1 MNTHQIIE
9 SLLSGKDLPT
19 PIMRDFVTQMMS
31 GSASP
36 VSAAAILIALR
47 SKGEAI
53 DELVAAAEVMRDF
66 SNKVHMPAH
75 LHDLPL
81 LDIVGTGGDGT
92 STFNISTPSLFVI
105 AAAGGRVAKHGNRS
119 VSSKSGSAD
128 AIEALGGNL
137 NLSSEQVA
145 QCIEQTGV
153 GFMFAPNHH
162 PAMRHI
168 SPIRRELGVR
178 TLFNMIG
185 PLSNPANAPYTLM
198 GVYSRELLPVMAN
211 AMKQL
216 GAKRVL
222 VVHSDD
228 GMDEV
233 SVFSPT
239 HVCELNNGE
248 IREYTLHAED
258 FGLKH
263 DHLDAIRVNNP
274 EESIEMLKNA
284 LGNHAGA
291 ARDMVIFNSGVALY
305 TLGMVNDIAAGIEK
319 AREVIASGAALR
331 KMNEYVEC
339 TQQFKTEDS
348 PV

>member
-9 SLLSGKDLPT
+9 TLLSGNDLPA
-19 PIMRDFVTQMMS
+19 PIMRDFVSQMMS

-47 SKGEAI
+47 AKGEAI
-53 DELVAAAEVMRDF
+53 GELVAAAEVMRDF
-66 SNKVHMPAH
+66 ANKVHMPNDSPAF
-75 LHDLPL
+75 

-92 STFNISTPSLFVI
+92 STFNISTACLFVI

-137 NLSSEQVA
+137 NLNSEQVA
-145 QCIEQTGV
+145 QCIAQTGI

-185 PLSNPANAPYTLM
+185 PLANPANAPCTLM
-198 GVYSRELLPVMAN
+198 GVYSAKLLPIMAQ

-216 GAKRVL
+216 GAQRVL

-239 HVCELNNGE
+239 HVCELNHGE

-305 TLGMVNDIAAGIEK
+305 TLGRVADIAAGIEQ
-319 AREVIASGAALR
+319 ARAVIASGAATAKLD
-331 KMNEYVEC
+331 EYIQY
-339 TQQFKTEDS
+339 TQQFSAQDAS
-348 PV
+348 S

>member
-9 SLLSGKDLPT
+9 TLLSGKDLPA
-19 PIMRDFVTQMMS
+19 PVMRDFVTQMMS

-47 SKGEAI
+47 AKGEAI
-53 DELVAAAEVMRDF
+53 TELVAAAEVMRDF

-75 LHDLPL
+75 LQDIPL

-92 STFNISTPSLFVI
+92 STFNISTTCLFVI

-137 NLSSEQVA
+137 NLTSEQVA
-145 QCIEQTGV
+145 QCIEQTGI

-248 IREYTLHAED
+248 IREYTLTPET
-258 FGLKH
+258 FGLQH
-263 DHLDAIRVNNP
+263 DNLDAIRVNNP
-274 EESIEMLKNA
+274 EESIQMLKNA
-284 LGNHAGA
+284 LGNHNGA
-291 ARDMVIFNSGVALY
+291 ARDMVLMNAGVALY
-305 TLGMVNDIAAGIEK
+305 TLGVVNDIAAGIEK

-348 PV
+348 PA

>member
-1 MNTHQIIE
+1 MDTKNIIE
-9 SLLSGKDLPT
+9 QLLAGRDLPI

-36 VSAAAILIALR
+36 VSAASILIALR
-47 SKGEAI
+47 AKGEAI

-66 SNKVHMPAH
+66 ANKVHMPENT
-75 LHDLPL
+75 PL

-92 STFNISTPSLFVI
+92 STFNISTTCLFVI

-137 NLSSEQVA
+137 NLTSEQVA
-145 QCIEQTGV
+145 QCIEQTGI

-168 SPIRRELGVR
+168 SAIRRELGVR

-185 PLSNPANAPYTLM
+185 PLANPANAPYTMM
-198 GVYSRELLPVMAN
+198 GVYSRELLPVMAQ
-211 AMKQL
+211 AMQQL

-239 HVCELNNGE
+239 HVCELNHGE
-248 IREYTLHAED
+248 IREYTILPETY
-258 FGLKH
+258 GLKH

-274 EESIEMLKNA
+274 EESIEMLRNA
-284 LGNHAGA
+284 LDNHVGA
-291 ARDMVIFNSGVALY
+291 ARDMVILNSGVALY
-305 TLGMVNDIAAGIEK
+305 TLGLVNDIGAGIEQ
-319 AREVIASGAALR
+319 ARKVIASGAALA
-331 KMNEYVEC
+331 KVDEYIRC
-339 TQQFKTEDS
+339 TQQFSQQDRAS
-348 PV
+348 

>member
-9 SLLSGKDLPT
+9 TLLSGKDLPA

-36 VSAAAILIALR
+36 VSAAATLIALR

-53 DELVAAAEVMRDF
+53 AELVAAAEVMRDF
-66 SNKVHMPAH
+66 SNKVHMSADMH
-75 LHDLPL
+75 L

-92 STFNISTPSLFVI
+92 STFNISTTCLFVI

-137 NLSSEQVA
+137 NLTSEQVA
-145 QCIEQTGV
+145 QCIEQTGI

-248 IREYTLHAED
+248 IREYTLTPET
-258 FGLKH
+258 FGLQH
-263 DHLDAIRVNNP
+263 DNLDAIRVNNP
-274 EESIEMLKNA
+274 EESIQMLKNA

-291 ARDMVIFNSGVALY
+291 ARDMVLMNAGVALY
-305 TLGMVNDIAAGIEK
+305 TLGVVNDIAAGIEK

-348 PV
+348 PA

>member
-1 MNTHQIIE
+1 MDIKEALNRVVNNLDLTTAEMQDVMRLIMTGQCTDAQIGAF
-9 SLLSGKDLPT
+9 LMG
-19 PIMRDFVTQMMS
+19 MRMKSETIDEIVGAATVMREL
-31 GSASP
+31 ASP
-36 VSAAAILIALR
+36 VS
-47 SKGEAI
+47 I
-53 DELVAAAEVMRDF
+53 DAERLVDTC
-66 SNKVHMPAH
+66 
-75 LHDLPL
+75 
-81 LDIVGTGGDGT
+81 GTGGDGMNVFNV
-92 STFNISTPSLFVI
+92 STAAAFVV

>member
-1 MNTHQIIE
+1 MNTQQMIE
-9 SLLSGKDLPT
+9 QLLSGKSLPQ
-19 PIMRDFVTQMMS
+19 PVMRDFVTQMMS

-47 SKGEAI
+47 AKGEAI

-66 SNKVHMPAH
+66 SNKVHMPSEM
-75 LHDLPL
+75 PL

-92 STFNISTPSLFVI
+92 STFNISTACLFVI
-105 AAAGGRVAKHGNRS
+105 GAAGGKVAKHGNRS

-128 AIEALGGNL
+128 AVEALGGNL
-137 NLSSEQVA
+137 NLTSAQVA
-145 QCIEQTGV
+145 QCIEQTGI

-185 PLSNPANAPYTLM
+185 PLSNPANATYTLM
-198 GVYSRELLPVMAN
+198 GVYSRELLPVMAQ
-211 AMKQL
+211 AMQQL
-216 GAKRVL
+216 GAQRVL

-239 HVCELNNGE
+239 HICELNNGV
-248 IREYTLHAED
+248 ISEYTITPETY
-258 FGLKH
+258 GLKH
-263 DHLDAIRVNNP
+263 ENLDAIRVNNP
-274 EESIEMLKNA
+274 EESIQMLKNA
-284 LGNHAGA
+284 LGDHPGA
-291 ARDMVIFNSGVALY
+291 ARDMVLINSGVALY
-305 TLGMVNDIAAGIEK
+305 TLGLVDDIAAGIEK
-319 AREVIASGAALR
+319 AREVIASGAALS
-331 KMNEYVEC
+331 KIDEYVEL
-339 TQQFKTEDS
+339 TQTFEAEK
-348 PV
+348 

>member
-9 SLLSGKDLPT
+9 TLLSDHDLPA
-19 PIMRDFVTQMMS
+19 PVMRDFVTQMMT

-47 SKGEAI
+47 AKGEAI

-66 SNKVHMPAH
+66 ANKVHMPDTM
-75 LHDLPL
+75 HDVPL

-92 STFNISTPSLFVI
+92 STFNISTACLFVI

-137 NLSSEQVA
+137 NLNSEQVA
-145 QCIEQTGV
+145 QCIAQTGI

-185 PLSNPANAPYTLM
+185 PLANPANAPYTLM
-198 GVYSRELLPVMAN
+198 GVYSQHLLPIMAQ
-211 AMKQL
+211 AMNQL

-233 SVFSPT
+233 SVFTTT
-239 HVCELNNGE
+239 HVCELNDGDIHKFTITPDE
-248 IREYTLHAED
+248 

-263 DHLDAIRVNNP
+263 DSLDAIRVNNP
-274 EESIEMLKNA
+274 EESIQMLKNA
-284 LGNHAGA
+284 LGNHDGA
-291 ARDMVIFNSGVALY
+291 ARDMVIMNAGVALY
-305 TLGMVNDIAAGIEK
+305 TLGLVGDIASGIAK

-331 KMNEYVEC
+331 KMNEYVEF
-339 TQQFKTEDS
+339 TQTFEQQG
-348 PV
+348 

>member
-9 SLLSGKDLPT
+9 TLLSGKNLPA
-19 PIMRDFVTQMMS
+19 PIMREFVTQMKS

-47 SKGEAI
+47 AKGEAI

-66 SNKVHMPAH
+66 SNKV
-75 LHDLPL
+75 DLPADHRL

-92 STFNISTPSLFVI
+92 STFNISTTCLFVI

-137 NLSSEQVA
+137 NLNAEQVA
-145 QCIEQTGV
+145 QCIEQTGI

-198 GVYSRELLPVMAN
+198 GVYDRHLLPIMAQ

-222 VVHSDD
+222 VVHSED

-239 HVCELNNGE
+239 HVCELNHSE
-248 IREYTLHAED
+248 IREYTLNPSD

-263 DHLDAIRVNNP
+263 DDMHAIRVNSP
-274 EESIEMLKNA
+274 EESTAMMIDA
-284 LGNHAGA
+284 LRGHAGA
-291 ARDMVIFNSGVALY
+291 AHNMVVFNSAVALY
-305 TLGMVNDIAAGIEK
+305 TLDLVENIADGVTK
-319 AREVIASGAALR
+319 ARAVIDSGLALA
-331 KMNEYVEC
+331 KMEDYIQA
-339 TQQFKTEDS
+339 TRQFISEKEA
-348 PV
+348 V